1 MPHSWK
7 ITSNNS
13 TPKRKDIYEKLFK
26 HHVQYLPINWTNQS
40 SMCISSHG
48 PIRRSQSVNDQV
60 SCCIAKDIYTMNLVY
75 IHGANAT
82 SESFNH
88 IRTRLG
94 TGLDLNYD
102 SRDGFEHNL
111 AQMQQSLAG
120 VKQCFFIAHS
130 LGGIYA
136 LHLSHHLPAQ
146 VLGAVTLSTPYG
158 GAEVADY
165 AQYFLP
171 FSRLMRDIGP
181 SSWAMREA
189 AKIKVQHPWCNVVT
203 VQGRSPFIVVAND
216 GVVSIQSQRHHADME
231 LIDVDYNHY
240 EVVLAEPVIEII
252 RERINRITK

>member
-1 MPHSWK
+1 
-7 ITSNNS
+7 
-13 TPKRKDIYEKLFK
+13 
-26 HHVQYLPINWTNQS
+26 
-40 SMCISSHG
+40 
-48 PIRRSQSVNDQV
+48 
-60 SCCIAKDIYTMNLVY
+60 MNLVY

-82 SESFNH
+82 SESFNY
-88 IRTRLG
+88 IRTKLG
-94 TGLDLNYD
+94 SGIDIDYD
-102 SRDGFEHNL
+102 SRNGFENNL
-111 AQMQQSLAG
+111 KLMQMQLEDVDNIA
-120 VKQCFFIAHS
+120 FIAHS
-130 LGGIYA
+130 LGGIYS
-136 LHLSHHLPAQ
+136 LHLANIMPKQ

-231 LIDVDYNHY
+231 LVDVDYNHY

-252 RERINRITK
+252 RERINRIRK